1 MDLALELGMP
11 YERMAQ
17 EMTERELRQWVKYA
31 RKRSLPSERIE
42 RYLAQVAW
50 AIAVTMGGAE
60 VGIDDFLLDFDLS
73 PAPIE
78 VDPEAVKAAFGFSPR
93 K

>member
-31 RKRSLPSERIE
+31 RKRSLPSQRYET
-42 RYLAQVAW
+42 YLAQVAW
-50 AIAVTMGGAE
+50 AVAVTMGGAE
-60 VGIDDFLLDFDLS
+60 AKLDDFIIDFDLS
-73 PAPIE
+73 PEPIE
-78 VDPEAVKAAFGFSPR
+78 VDPEAVKAAFGFAPR